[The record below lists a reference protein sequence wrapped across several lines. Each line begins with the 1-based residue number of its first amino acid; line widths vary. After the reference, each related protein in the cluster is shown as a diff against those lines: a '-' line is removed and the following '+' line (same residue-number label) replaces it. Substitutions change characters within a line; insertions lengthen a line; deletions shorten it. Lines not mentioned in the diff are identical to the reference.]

1 MCYKVEQN
9 YLIIIIP
16 LIVRINKTAEKKKRK
31 KALKALTIKDLITGK
46 SNTINNV
53 MQ

>member
-1 MCYKVEQN
+1 MYYKLEQN
-9 YLIIIIP
+9 YLIIIIR
-16 LIVRINKTAEKKKRK
+16 LIVRITKTAVKEKKK
-31 KALKALTIKDLITGK
+31 KALKAMTVKDLITGK